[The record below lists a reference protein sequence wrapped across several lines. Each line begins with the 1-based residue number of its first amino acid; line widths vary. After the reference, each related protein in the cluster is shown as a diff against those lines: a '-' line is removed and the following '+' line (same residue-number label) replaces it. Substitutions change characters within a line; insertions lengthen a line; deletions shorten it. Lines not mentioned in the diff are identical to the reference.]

1 MPAHLNDRQIVEQMV
16 LPAILTAIILVM
28 RGELNPDDDGS
39 QELDRAHTLLSKSL
53 LEPTINLPQDRIS
66 KLARRSKR
74 VIAETVMPLFDKHSL
89 GTQYLTVAYLISELA
104 EEDIIRIGAE
114 SPFAEAWDIMS
125 QVMDSVVDQLPEMDK
140 IATLEARNLRTR
152 FAELGYFA

>member
-28 RGELNPDDDGS
+28 RGKLTPEDNGS
-39 QELDRAHTLLSKSL
+39 QELNRAHSLLSKSL
-53 LEPTINLPQDRIS
+53 LEPGINLPQDRAS
-66 KLARRSKR
+66 KLARRAKR
-74 VIAETVMPLFDKHSL
+74 VIADTVAPLFDKHCL
-89 GTQYLTVAYLISELA
+89 ATQYLTVAYLISELA
-104 EEDIIRIGAE
+104 QEEVILIGAE

-125 QVMDSVVDQLPEMDK
+125 QVMDTVVDQLPEMDK
-140 IATLEARNLRTR
+140 IATLEARNLRVR